1 MPYLVEFLI
10 SLAVLAAT
18 PALAQDNPNKG
29 CVTVEK
35 FVEQNADT
43 APVTWVQTLAPHQIN
58 PVRDALGVPENAN
71 VTEIRLFSAHLVEMN
86 RDEAGIAFGHDGL
99 ICVFAHLPPSGVL
112 LVKHILE
119 ALKGTEL

>member
-1 MPYLVEFLI
+1 MKYLIAFLA
-10 SLAVLAAT
+10 SLAILAAT
-18 PALAQDNPNKG
+18 PSFAEDANKG

-43 APVTWVQTLAPHQIN
+43 APVTWNYILKPHEVQ
-58 PVRDALGVPENAN
+58 PVREALNVPPNVN
-71 VTEIRLFSAHLVEMN
+71 VTEIRLFTANVLT
-86 RDEAGIAFGHDGL
+86 RQPEAGIAFGHDGL
-99 ICVFAHLPPSGVL
+99 ICVFAQLQPSGVQ